1 MSHILYLCM
10 VICLIMPLHQR
21 ILISTVAGFSEA
33 LVVCVCFL
41 TIIRVPTAMSAP
53 ASRRNSLEFERMNS
67 HPKWINPCGIRAS
80 DDFDSELDGV
90 PRLNDNELLSSII
103 VSAKNTLMHAERF
116 KENYVS
122 TSCLHFT
129 LRGLVFVSYR
139 YLSSSGAE

>member
-1 MSHILYLCM
+1 MYFRRRKMHRRNRLQFL
-10 VICLIMPLHQR
+10 LL
-21 ILISTVAGFSEA
+21 GFSEA

-41 TIIRVPTAMSAP
+41 TTILVRTAMSAP
-53 ASRRNSLEFERMNS
+53 ASHSNSLEFERMNS
-67 HPKWINPCGIRAS
+67 HPKWINPCGIRTS

-122 TSCLHFT
+122 TSYLRFT
-129 LRGLVFVSYR
+129 LRGLVFVSYP
-139 YLSSSGAE
+139 YLGSSRTE